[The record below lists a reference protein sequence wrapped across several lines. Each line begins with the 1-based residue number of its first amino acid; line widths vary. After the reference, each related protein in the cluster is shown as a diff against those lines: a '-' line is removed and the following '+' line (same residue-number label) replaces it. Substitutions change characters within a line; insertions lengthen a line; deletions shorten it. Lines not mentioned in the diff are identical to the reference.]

1 MLGTQKYLLR
11 DFPGGSVLKNLSA
24 NVEDIGLIPGW
35 GTKIPHALEQL
46 SPRATTRTLCSQ
58 INK

>member
-1 MLGTQKYLLR
+1 MLGTQTYLLR

-24 NVEDIGLIPGW
+24 NVEDIGLISGW

-46 SPRATTRTLCSQ
+46 SPHATTRTQCSQ